1 MEDLE
6 AWNSKVE
13 DPAAVQRKSRRQRE
27 NWVQVEDPR
36 LHQFQ
41 IEASPYFVKLK
52 DERFRM
58 KRNMKLDDWNKSGW
72 GSYGWNRKRNDL
84 NTFEEKELKAEEDK
98 LKQLK
103 RERLKRE
110 KILYER
116 EKKVLEMKEK
126 QLWGETR
133 TVPFELDRPWTH
145 RTVAR
150 DASICRV
157 ITKYPANEEKTL
169 ARRSAC
175 TSSSRDQRDE
185 SVGSSCSLHT
195 SSSRSVFEGNRL
207 GEKMSA
213 KKRLGIRRRSSSR
226 SAKKRL
232 GIRKRSRSSSR
243 Y

>member
-1 MEDLE
+1 M
-6 AWNSKVE
+6 KF
-13 DPAAVQRKSRRQRE
+13 QSRRSSSSSTGKSSSERKLSTSRRSSPSPVSNRSKSVFCEAQRRKIQNE
-27 NWVQVEDPR
+27 KEYEIGRLKQVRMRELRVKQEEER
-36 LHQFQ
+36 L
-41 IEASPYFVKLK
+41 
-52 DERFRM
+52 
-58 KRNMKLDDWNKSGW
+58 KS
-72 GSYGWNRKRNDL
+72 
-84 NTFEEKELKAEEDK
+84 TFEEKELKAEEDK
-98 LKQLK
+98 LRQLK

-145 RTVAR
+145 RTVAAR
-150 DASICRV
+150 DESICRV

-169 ARRSAC
+169 ARESAC
-175 TSSSRDQRDE
+175 TSSSRDKRDE

-207 GEKMSA
+207 GEKISA

>member
-1 MEDLE
+1 MK
-6 AWNSKVE
+6 S
-13 DPAAVQRKSRRQRE
+13 QSRRSSSSSTEKSSSERKLSTSRRSSPSPVSNRSKSVFCEAQRRKIQNE
-27 NWVQVEDPR
+27 KEYEIGRLKQVRMRELRVKQEEER
-36 LHQFQ
+36 L
-41 IEASPYFVKLK
+41 
-52 DERFRM
+52 
-58 KRNMKLDDWNKSGW
+58 KS
-72 GSYGWNRKRNDL
+72 
-84 NTFEEKELKAEEDK
+84 TFEEKELKAEEDK

-116 EKKVLEMKEK
+116 EKKVLKMKEE
-126 QLWGETR
+126 QLRGDTR

-145 RTVAR
+145 RTRTVAR

-169 ARRSAC
+169 ARRSDC
-175 TSSSRDQRDE
+175 TSSSRDKRDE

>member
-1 MEDLE
+1 M
-6 AWNSKVE
+6 KF
-13 DPAAVQRKSRRQRE
+13 QSRRSSSNSTEKSSSERKLSSSRRSSPSPVSNRSKSVFCE
-27 NWVQVEDPR
+27 A
-36 LHQFQ
+36 Q
-41 IEASPYFVKLK
+41 IRKIQNEKEY
-52 DERFRM
+52 EIGRM
-58 KRNMKLDDWNKSGW
+58 KQVRMRELRVKQEEERLIS
-72 GSYGWNRKRNDL
+72 
-84 NTFEEKELKAEEDK
+84 TFEEKELKAEEDK

-110 KILYER
+110 KILYAR
-116 EKKVLEMKEK
+116 EKKVLKMKEE
-126 QLWGETR
+126 QLRGDTR

-150 DASICRV
+150 DESICRV
-157 ITKYPANEEKTL
+157 ITKYPANEEK
-169 ARRSAC
+169 RSAC
-175 TSSSRDQRDE
+175 TSSSRDKRDE

-207 GEKMSA
+207 GEKISA

>member
-1 MEDLE
+1 MK
-6 AWNSKVE
+6 S
-13 DPAAVQRKSRRQRE
+13 QSRRSSSSSTEKSQSERKLSTSRRSSPSPVSSKSVFCEAQRRKIQNE
-27 NWVQVEDPR
+27 KEYEIGRLKQVRMRELRVKQEEER
-36 LHQFQ
+36 L
-41 IEASPYFVKLK
+41 
-52 DERFRM
+52 
-58 KRNMKLDDWNKSGW
+58 KS
-72 GSYGWNRKRNDL
+72 
-84 NTFEEKELKAEEDK
+84 TFEEKELKAEEDK

-175 TSSSRDQRDE
+175 TSSSRDKRDE

-213 KKRLGIRRRSSSR
+213 KTRLGIRRRSSSR

>member
-1 MEDLE
+1 MRELRVKQE
-6 AWNSKVE
+6 E
-13 DPAAVQRKSRRQRE
+13 ERLKS
-27 NWVQVEDPR
+27 
-36 LHQFQ
+36 
-41 IEASPYFVKLK
+41 
-52 DERFRM
+52 
-58 KRNMKLDDWNKSGW
+58 
-72 GSYGWNRKRNDL
+72 
-84 NTFEEKELKAEEDK
+84 TFEEKELKAEEDK

-145 RTVAR
+145 RTRTVAR

-175 TSSSRDQRDE
+175 TSSSKQRQARRE
-185 SVGSSCSLHT
+185 RGVQLLSSHFLFSVRVWGEPSWWEDVSQK
-195 SSSRSVFEGNRL
+195 EAGNK
-207 GEKMSA
+207 EE
-213 KKRLGIRRRSSSR
+213 I
-226 SAKKRL
+226 
-232 GIRKRSRSSSR
+232 
-243 Y
+243 

>member
-1 MEDLE
+1 MK
-6 AWNSKVE
+6 S
-13 DPAAVQRKSRRQRE
+13 QSRRSSSSSTEKSQSERKLSTS
-27 NWVQVEDPR
+27 R
-36 LHQFQ
+36 RS
-41 IEASPYFVKLK
+41 SPSPVSN
-52 DERFRM
+52 R
-58 KRNMKLDDWNKSGW
+58 NKSVFCEAQR
-72 GSYGWNRKRNDL
+72 RKIQNEKEYEIGRL
-84 NTFEEKELKAEEDK
+84 KQVRMRELRVKQEEERLKSTFEEKELKAEEDK

-175 TSSSRDQRDE
+175 TSSSRDKRDE

-232 GIRKRSRSSSR
+232 GIRKRSRSGSR

>member
-1 MEDLE
+1 MK
-6 AWNSKVE
+6 S
-13 DPAAVQRKSRRQRE
+13 QSRRSSSSSSGKSSSERKLSTSRRSSPSPVSNRSKSVFCEAQRRKIQNE
-27 NWVQVEDPR
+27 KEYEIGRLKQVRMRELRVKQEEER
-36 LHQFQ
+36 L
-41 IEASPYFVKLK
+41 IS
-52 DERFRM
+52 
-58 KRNMKLDDWNKSGW
+58 
-72 GSYGWNRKRNDL
+72 
-84 NTFEEKELKAEEDK
+84 TFEEKELKAEEDK

-150 DASICRV
+150 DESICRV

-169 ARRSAC
+169 LARRSTC

-232 GIRKRSRSSSR
+232 GIRKRSRSGSR